1 MMSEGQQVEQ
11 KKKTVKRSREL
22 EVVASDRISLIYAAN
37 DFVLH
42 MVTKQ
47 INSPVSNA
55 ELSDNETRTLDAAL
69 SFLERQFK
77 VGYRESELHEKKVEQ
92 EDLYE

>member
-1 MMSEGQQVEQ
+1 MSDQQVEQ

-42 MVTKQ
+42 MVT
-47 INSPVSNA
+47 
-55 ELSDNETRTLDAAL
+55 
-69 SFLERQFK
+69 
-77 VGYRESELHEKKVEQ
+77 
-92 EDLYE
+92 

>member
-1 MMSEGQQVEQ
+1 MSDQQVEQ
-11 KKKTVKRSREL
+11 RRKTVKRSREI

-37 DFVLH
+37 DFVSH
-42 MVTKQ
+42 MVAKQ
-47 INSPVSNA
+47 INSSVSNA

>member
-1 MMSEGQQVEQ
+1 M
-11 KKKTVKRSREL
+11 
-22 EVVASDRISLIYAAN
+22 
-37 DFVLH
+37 F
-42 MVTKQ
+42 
-47 INSPVSNA
+47 NA